1 MFGAFKAGA
10 GAVVKTGL
18 KTGGGELVEKV
29 AIKGAGVTL
38 KEATQKASQES
49 LQQFFQKTAQK
60 TVLASGKNTASA
72 GTKAVTK
79 AGTIAVAEAGAKAG
93 TKAGTKVVAETL
105 ESAAKNAGK
114 EFAGVAKKSI
124 GESMQA
130 AAKSAENLVKG
141 VGVTMVKHPKM
152 VALGITAV
160 ALGAAALAFFIEKNN
175 FQLKIVKMTKKNSS
189 INQLTNAIGLTD
201 DKSDILVMDVAPVE
215 GNMIDLVAGAAIEV
229 VSSSTT
235 PSMGGY
241 TLDIVKVLTKTSIE
255 VKLSKI
261 PNYEKMIIN
270 EPISG
275 IVKYKTG
282 VGLEA
287 LKIFEDTTKTVVD
300 SALGSADGISN
311 FLANAL
317 GIDPDLF
324 KILVIIVCIIAAY
337 ILFLRPF
344 ISAVSMFIPTGIGI
358 GGGGCDKKMG

>member
-1 MFGAFKAGA
+1 MFGTLFEAGAKAGA
-10 GAVVKTGL
+10 KTGL
-18 KTGGGELVEKV
+18 KTGAEIGQKLVVKSTGL
-29 AIKGAGVTL
+29 AL
-38 KEATQKASQES
+38 KEATA
-49 LQQFFQKTAQK
+49 A
-60 TVLASGKNTASA
+60 GASA
-72 GTKAVTK
+72 TLRTSTKN
-79 AGTIAVAEAGAKAG
+79 IASATTAALAEASAKRTTTVGAKTTFKEA
-93 TKAGTKVVAETL
+93 AE
-105 ESAAKNAGK
+105 SVAKNAGK
-114 EFAGVAKKSI
+114 ELAGTAKRGI

-141 VGVTMVKHPKM
+141 VGETLVKHPKM
-152 VALGITAV
+152 IALGITAA
-160 ALGAAALAFFIEKNN
+160 ALGIAAFKLFEKKNN

-215 GNMIDLVAGAAIEV
+215 GEMIDLVAGAAIEV

-241 TLDIVKVLTKTSIE
+241 TLDIVKILTKTSIE

-261 PNYEKMIIN
+261 PNYEKIIIN

-282 VGLEA
+282 VELEA

-317 GIDPDLF
+317 GVDPDLF
-324 KILVIIVCIIAAY
+324 KILLIIVCVIFAY
-337 ILFLRPF
+337 IWLRPI
-344 ISAVSMFIPTGIGI
+344 ISGLSMFIPSTGIGI
-358 GGGGCDKKMG
+358 IGGDKNGGVCDKK